1 MAKSVFADRQRL
13 KAEKLKAENRPFQR
27 NLGLADRP
35 IQSTVYTGGSTP
47 LLITMRSA
55 ALYLRCQK
63 LADRLDTPVLLW
75 SGTSPARNF
84 AANTYPFRASSHF
97 LYFTGLPLENAV
109 IHLAGGQLTLFWDE
123 PPADAA
129 LWHGAGP
136 TRDAIAEALGAAAAY
151 PLAALAPTDEGQPSP
166 WAQNAATIGLQN
178 LDLSHQQAI
187 LGRPVGSSRRPAP
200 PDVAL
205 ARAIVA
211 LRMIHDD
218 AALAEMR
225 QAAAVTVAAHR
236 AGMAGS
242 RSATQESQ
250 VRATMEAVIQAQDM
264 TTAYSSIVTVHGE
277 VLHNNHYHH
286 AIAPGDLILADVG
299 AETAGGWAADVTR
312 TWPASGQFSPTQRDL
327 YQVVW
332 AAQQAA
338 IAAIAPGVEYR
349 DIHLLAGV
357 KIAEGLVELGILKG
371 KAGELADRD
380 AHALFF
386 PHGIGHLLGLDVH
399 DMEDLGDL
407 AGYAEGRHRSERFG
421 LGYLRL
427 DRPLQP
433 GMVVTIEPGFYQV
446 PALLNDPVR
455 RAQYADVVDWDRL
468 EQFADVRGIRIED
481 DVLVTATGAEVLTAA
496 LPSNLED
503 IECRVRG

>member
-1 MAKSVFADRQRL
+1 MPTL
-13 KAEKLKAENRPFQR
+13 CRP
-27 NLGLADRP
+27 NLNWAARHSNLFLDLPIGLANCLYWLKHP
-35 IQSTVYTGGSTP
+35 SILT
-47 LLITMRSA
+47 TMPSA
-55 ALYLRCQK
+55 AALNLRRQK
-63 LADRLDTPVLLW
+63 LAARLDVPVLLW

-84 AANTYPFRASSHF
+84 AANTFPFRASSHF

-123 PPADAA
+123 PPVDAA
-129 LWHGAGP
+129 LWHGSGP
-136 TRDAIAEALGAAAAY
+136 TREAMAETIGAAAAY
-151 PLAALAPTDEGQPSP
+151 PLAALAPNDQQPSP
-166 WAQNAATIGLQN
+166 WAQNSATIGLHN
-178 LDLSHQQAI
+178 PDRSHQQAI
-187 LGRPVGSSRRPAP
+187 LGRPVGSGRRPAP

-205 ARAIVA
+205 AHAIVA
-211 LRMIHDD
+211 LRMIQDA

-225 QAAAVTVAAHR
+225 QAAAVTVAAHQ

-242 RSATQESQ
+242 RLARQESQ
-250 VRATMEAVIQAQDM
+250 VRAAMEAVIQGQDM
-264 TTAYSSIVTVHGE
+264 TTAYNSIVTVHGE

-312 TWPASGQFSPTQRDL
+312 TWPAAGQFSSTQRDL

-349 DIHLLAGV
+349 DIHLLAGL
-357 KIAEGLVELGILKG
+357 KIAEGLVALGILQG
-371 KAGELADRD
+371 EAGELADRD

-386 PHGIGHLLGLDVH
+386 PHGVGHLLGLDVH
-399 DMEDLGDL
+399 DMEDLGDT
-407 AGYAEGRHRSERFG
+407 AGYAEGRRRSERFG

-427 DRPLQP
+427 DRPLEP

-455 RAQYADVVDWDRL
+455 RAQYQDVVDWDRL
-468 EQFADVRGIRIED
+468 AQFADVRGIRIED
-481 DVLVTATGAEVLTAA
+481 DVLVTETGAEVLTGA
-496 LPSNLED
+496 LPSKLED
-503 IECRVRG
+503 IECRVKG